1 MRLLLLFSVAAGL
14 AAQTD
19 WPQFGGPN
27 RNFMVPD
34 AALAAAWP
42 AAGPKVLWTR
52 PLGDGYSA
60 ISVAGAVAFT
70 MFKRGDEDITT
81 ALDARTGK
89 TLWEY
94 ATSRKTDR
102 SLDLGPGPGPHSTPL
117 ITGGRVFAVNTV
129 GILHALDAKTGK
141 PAWSHDLW
149 REFKGAQQ
157 DRGYAASPLA
167 WKDTIILPVGGSSG
181 QSLMAFRQN
190 DGSVAWKAGS
200 IGGTF
205 SSPMLIDMSGL
216 TQLVVFSG
224 KAVAGFN
231 PDNGDPQWS
240 FPHST
245 DYDLN
250 ISMPVWG
257 PDNILFISSAYSG
270 GSAAIQ
276 LTREGLQTKAKEL
289 WAHKRMRIHHN
300 NAIRIGDL
308 VFGSSG
314 DFGPAPLTA
323 VNVKDGKV
331 VWQDRALGKCSLIQ
345 AGSQTI
351 LASEDGEIA
360 LANLSPTG
368 LKIVSRTTLLR
379 HNAWT
384 APALAGG
391 VMYFRDRHTAGA
403 VSLKPQG
410 VQ

>member
-1 MRLLLLFSVAAGL
+1 MRLLLLLSFAAGL

-27 RNFMVPD
+27 RNFTVPD
-34 AALAAAWP
+34 AGLAATWP
-42 AAGPKVLWTR
+42 EQGPKVLWNR
-52 PLGDGYSA
+52 PLGEGYSGIA
-60 ISVAGAVAFT
+60 VAGPAAYT
-70 MFKRGDEDITT
+70 MFKRGDEDITA
-81 ALDARTGK
+81 ALDAKTGK

-141 PAWSHDLW
+141 LVWSHDLW
-149 REFKGAQQ
+149 REFNGAKL
-157 DRGYAASPLA
+157 DRGFAASPMA
-167 WKDTIILPVGGSSG
+167 WKDNIILPVGGAG
-181 QSLMAFRQN
+181 QSLMAFRQK
-190 DGSVAWKAGS
+190 DGTVAWKAGS

-205 SSPMLIDMSGL
+205 SSPLLIDMSGL
-216 TQLVVFSG
+216 TQLVVFFG

-250 ISMPVWG
+250 ISVPVWG
-257 PDNILFISSAYSG
+257 PDNILFISSAYGG

-276 LTREGLQTKAKEL
+276 LTREGLQTKVKEL
-289 WAHKRMRIHHN
+289 WAHKRMRLHHN
-300 NAIRIGDL
+300 NAIRTGDL

-345 AGSQTI
+345 AGAQTI

-360 LANLSPTG
+360 LASLTPTG
-368 LKIVSRTTLLR
+368 LKLISRVQLLR

-391 VMYFRDRHTAGA
+391 VLYVRDRHSIGA
-403 VSLKPQG
+403 VSLKP
-410 VQ
+410 